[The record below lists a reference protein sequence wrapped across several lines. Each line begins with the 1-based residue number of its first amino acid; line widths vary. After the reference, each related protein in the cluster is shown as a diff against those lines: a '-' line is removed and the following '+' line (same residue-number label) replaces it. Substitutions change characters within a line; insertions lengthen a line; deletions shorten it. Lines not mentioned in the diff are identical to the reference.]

1 MSWPIRALGCAS
13 LKTGVDTLDA
23 SSANA
28 ASPMA
33 GVDGGYHH
41 QHGASVS
48 ALVALSS
55 SHGGAGVGATG
66 VSGGGATNTKYALQ
80 RAFLRNQPA
89 LRRIV
94 DFAVRPPHNWL

>member
-1 MSWPIRALGCAS
+1 M
-13 LKTGVDTLDA
+13 DA

-28 ASPMA
+28 ANPMA
-33 GVDGGYHH
+33 GVDGGYH

-55 SHGGAGVGATG
+55 SHAGAGVGATG
-66 VSGGGATNTKYALQ
+66 VSGGATNTKYALQ

-94 DFAVRPPHNWL
+94 DFAVRLPTIGSDWSRHAHLVHVSVPVSLNI